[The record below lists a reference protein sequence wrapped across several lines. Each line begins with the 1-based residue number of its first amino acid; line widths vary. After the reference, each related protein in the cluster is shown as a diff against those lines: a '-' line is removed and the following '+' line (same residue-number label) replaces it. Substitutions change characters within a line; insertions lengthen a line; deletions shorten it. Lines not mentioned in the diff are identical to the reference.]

1 MTPSHVQ
8 SVQVG
13 LPRFHGDAGAAD
25 PLDRPW
31 ATGFFKEPVDGPVRV
46 TGTGLVG
53 DGQSD
58 LVNHGCVD
66 KAVLA
71 YSADHYAGWVAELG
85 LAGLPGG
92 AFGENL
98 TIAGLTEGDVCVG
111 DVWRSGGV
119 TLEVSQP
126 REPCWKLAR
135 RWRIKDLPAR
145 VVKSGRCGW
154 YFRVLVEGAVEAG
167 DACERLARPN
177 PAWTVQRAHGV
188 MHFAKSDAAASLE
201 LSAVPGLSVSW
212 REGLRGRAA
221 RASG

>member
-1 MTPSHVQ
+1 MTPPSVQ

-13 LPRFHGDAGAAD
+13 LPRFHGVAGAAD

-31 ATGFFKEPVDGPVRV
+31 ATGYFKEPVAGPVRV
-46 TGTGLVG
+46 TATGLDG

-58 LVNHGCVD
+58 LVNHGGVD

-71 YSADHYAGWVAELG
+71 YSADHYAGWVQELG

-98 TIAGLTEGDVCVG
+98 TVAGLTEDGVCVG
-111 DVWRSGGV
+111 DVWRCGGV

-154 YFRVLVEGAVEAG
+154 YFRVVVEGSVEAG

-177 PAWTVQRAHGV
+177 PAWTIRQAHRV
-188 MHFAKSDAAASLE
+188 MHFAKADAAESLA
-201 LSAVPGLSVSW
+201 LSAVAGLSGSW
-212 REGLRGRAA
+212 REGLRGRA
-221 RASG
+221 SKG

>member
-1 MTPSHVQ
+1 MTPPLVQ

-13 LPRFHGDAGAAD
+13 LPRFHGVLGSAD

-31 ATGFFKEPVDGPVRV
+31 ATAFFKGPVAGPVEV
-46 TGTGLVG
+46 TPAGLVG

-58 LVNHGCVD
+58 LVNHGGVD

-71 YSADHYAGWVAELG
+71 YSADYYDGWVTELG
-85 LAGLPGG
+85 LAELPGG

-98 TIAGLTEGDVCVG
+98 TVAGLTEDGVCVG
-111 DVWRSGGV
+111 DVWRCGGV

-126 REPCWKLAR
+126 RQPCWKLAR

-154 YFRVLVEGAVEAG
+154 YLRVTEVGALAAG
-167 DACERLARPN
+167 DAFTLLARPN
-177 PAWTVQRAHGV
+177 PAWTIQRAHRV
-188 MHFAKSDAAASLE
+188 MHFGKSDSAEPSALA
-201 LSAVPGLSVSW
+201 AVPGLSLDWQES
-212 REGLRGRAA
+212 LRGR
-221 RASG
+221 G